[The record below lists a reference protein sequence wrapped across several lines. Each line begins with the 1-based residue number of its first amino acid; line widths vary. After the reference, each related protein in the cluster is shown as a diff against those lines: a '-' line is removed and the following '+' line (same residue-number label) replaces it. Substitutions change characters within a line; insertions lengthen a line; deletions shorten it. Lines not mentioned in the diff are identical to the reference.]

1 ADRLRLRSR
10 RSLAGRPR
18 ERRRMG
24 TAGTA
29 AHSIL
34 GVVSKMAGRRE
45 SRGGPGGIV
54 GGGMARKV
62 TLTLDE
68 ETIQR
73 LESVSERL
81 CGSRPLQRR
90 LDEFLSVGEPILL
103 PAAALYEWLRG
114 PRNQQE
120 LFTQELFFPSEKA
133 VPFGHVEAAIAAQ
146 LYRSVRSPRSREID
160 LAI

>member
-1 ADRLRLRSR
+1 
-10 RSLAGRPR
+10 
-18 ERRRMG
+18 M
-24 TAGTA
+24 
-29 AHSIL
+29 
-34 GVVSKMAGRRE
+34 
-45 SRGGPGGIV
+45 IV
-54 GGGMARKV
+54 IDTSALV
-62 TLTLDE
+62 DC
-68 ETIQR
+68 
-73 LESVSERL
+73 L

-160 LAI
+160 LAIAATAISRGALLWTLNRRDFEDVPGLRLL